1 MEKKNKK
8 ITRPKKYTSIVKNKH
23 KKSTRSS
30 KNSIIYSGRIFITMY
45 KRKIDKQ
52 RENIKIERFFDAS

>member
-8 ITRPKKYTSIVKNKH
+8 ITRPKKYTSTVKNKH

-30 KNSIIYSGRIFITMY
+30 KNSIIYSGGIFITMY